1 MMIKEQEQEVCDVR
15 PALTFGR
22 ATTDQQSF
30 KADYIKIF
38 LTFKIEDYEYRND
51 CNNTQWW

>member
-1 MMIKEQEQEVCDVR
+1 MIIEQEPEECDVR